1 MTDEQRYEHVVEEG
15 TRPTGVV
22 VTIRTEAG
30 IKHCESSPYWRKAK
44 A

>member
-1 MTDEQRYEHVVEEG
+1 MTDEKSYEHVVEEG
-15 TRPTGVV
+15 TRPTGIVV
-22 VTIRTEAG
+22 APVTEAG